1 MCCERLEGVGS
12 WRLRRRPG
20 RQWPCGRLAG
30 WTLGPDSLSRAGG
43 RVMMCSAT
51 ALTCATTPTPRM
63 TPDPLWITYS
73 FKSEECRRR
82 AADNRPRP
90 VQTARPECHHSL
102 PTPRICTGRP
112 PDPQSSSRIR
122 KRQATL
128 YKPRPACRYTA
139 ALIAP

>member
-82 AADNRPRP
+82 AADNRPRLSA
-90 VQTARPECHHSL
+90 VDSRSL
-102 PTPRICTGRP
+102 HP
-112 PDPQSSSRIR
+112 SSW
-122 KRQATL
+122 
-128 YKPRPACRYTA
+128 A
-139 ALIAP
+139 AHVASAVVRERAGP